1 MAKASP
7 SFSNFTAGELSP
19 RLDGRTDIQKYFN
32 GCKTLENFVVHP
44 HGGASRRPGT
54 IFVREV
60 KNSAHN
66 VRLIPFE
73 FNVEQAY
80 ILEFGDQY
88 FRIHKDGGTVVSS
101 GSPVEVTTPYLH
113 TELADIKFTQS
124 ADVMYIVHPNHA
136 PRKITRTSHT
146 AWTITAVDFQRGP
159 FQDAN
164 LTSTTLTANGRTGT
178 VTITASAST
187 FASTDVGRLVKLH
200 HGFAKVASF
209 SSATSVTAA
218 VQETA
223 DGRAELAP
231 SYTATTLSFHEGDP
245 SATGLE
251 HNDRIQ
257 DSAGNFLTQGFAV
270 GMKISVSGAGTS
282 NNNESGAIIVQIT
295 QDTMLL
301 SPSADLTDEAAG
313 SSVTISGDLVA
324 DSSFALG
331 AFSATT
337 GYPAAVTFYEQRLV
351 FASTTEQPQTIF
363 FSVGG
368 SFEDFTDG
376 VGPADAL
383 TYTLGSNQ
391 VNVIRYLQAG
401 RVLLVGTSG
410 GEFVVTS
417 SEDAPLSPTN
427 AVVKRQAT
435 YGSANIQPVQ
445 VANVTLFVQRARR
458 KLRELVFDLNTDS
471 YQAPD
476 MTLLAEHITT
486 SGIKAMA
493 LQQEPDNV
501 VWCVLEN
508 GKFVGMTYRREENVI
523 AWHEHL
529 IGGSFGSDSFAHV
542 ESVATIPGA
551 LDEDQTYL
559 IVKRTI
565 GGATKRYI
573 EYFNFFDF
581 GDNIL
586 DAYFVDSGLT
596 YSGSAATTISGLDH
610 LEGQTVRIVA
620 NGATNPDKVVSSGSI
635 TLDFSATNVHIGLG
649 YTSTLQTMRIDAGG
663 TEGTSQAKTKRI
675 HEVTLRLFR
684 TVGVEVG
691 SSTSELDRI
700 PFRSSADAMDSA
712 LALFTGD
719 KEVEF
724 RGGFDT
730 DGFIVVRQSQAMP
743 MTILSIMPRLIT
755 FDQ

>member
-200 HGFAKVASF
+200 NGFAKVASF

-376 VGPADAL
+376 VGAADAL

-620 NGATNPDKVVSSGSI
+620 NGATHPDKVVSSGAI

>member
-159 FQDAN
+159 FQDDN

-178 VTITASAST
+178 VTITASADT

-270 GMKISVSGAGTS
+270 GMKVSVSGAGTS

-565 GGATKRYI
+565 DGATKRYI

-620 NGATNPDKVVSSGSI
+620 NGATHPDKVVSSGAI